1 MTIIHYLNQFFG
13 QIGGEEH
20 ADHPYEIRETV
31 VGPGMML
38 KSLLSEENTVVA
50 TIICGDN
57 YYSDHTD
64 ETNE

>member
-1 MTIIHYLNQFFG
+1 MKIIHYLNQFFG

-57 YYSDHTD
+57 
-64 ETNE
+64 